1 MIFKERVHVFDTG
14 VFVIQVLIF
23 SESNEGCFFPDTCE
37 ISFTF
42 SRAFLVVLDRKVVY
56 ICVFLRVSWE
66 GRPIRIT
73 ASFVYVPLVVLNKLF
88 VILTSFLAAILNSVA
103 RIRRFV
109 PSDAVER
116 FSESS
121 TWRPPRVVLW
131 LRVAVESRI
140 MILFIELTDWC
151 V

>member
-1 MIFKERVHVFDTG
+1 M
-14 VFVIQVLIF
+14 
-23 SESNEGCFFPDTCE
+23 
-37 ISFTF
+37 
-42 SRAFLVVLDRKVVY
+42 
-56 ICVFLRVSWE
+56 FLRVSLE
-66 GRPIRIT
+66 GRPITII

-88 VILTSFLAAILNSVA
+88 VILTSFLGAILNSVA

-121 TWRPPRVVLW
+121 TWRPSRVVLW